1 MAETLVL
8 MGDSMELLTAENISF
23 IVNGI
28 LVLLYSFLG
37 PKHRKDLRKMKA
49 FYEIAEDG
57 NISKEEEKKIKKFLE
72 KL

>member
-1 MAETLVL
+1 MEENLASKET
-8 MGDSMELLTAENISF
+8 SMEYLTAENISF

>member
-8 MGDSMELLTAENISF
+8 MEAKMEFLTAENISF
-23 IVNGI
+23 VVNGA
-28 LVLLYSFLG
+28 LVLLYSYLG

-49 FYEIAEDG
+49 FYEIVEDE